1 MQSPFTYMYH
11 EYRIW
16 TKIQYFIDLFKK
28 NIYIYTKSNGCLQLC
43 ETLAYEKNLEAFS
56 SDISAQY
63 VQLEIKY

>member
-1 MQSPFTYMYH
+1 MST
-11 EYRIW
+11 EYGQKYS
-16 TKIQYFIDLFKK
+16 TLSTCLK
-28 NIYIYTKSNGCLQLC
+28 NVYIYTKSNGCLQLC